1 MKFTIKHES
10 RGRMRVHMEQYRMT
24 YEQADTLLYV
34 IHNHRNVTF
43 VKVYD
48 RTADAVIEYVGDR
61 EQIIEL
67 LRHFHYES
75 ANVPQTV
82 IKTSGRELNNS
93 YQEKLIGSVV
103 WHYSKKLLL
112 PWPIRTALTIG
123 RSVKYIGMG
132 LKCLLQR
139 KIEVPVLDA
148 TAITVSLITKDFS
161 TASSIMFL
169 LGIGELLEE
178 WTHKKSVDDLA
189 RSMSLNVSKVWLKT
203 PENQEIL
210 VESSKIEKGDRVV
223 VHMGNVIPFDGEVMD
238 GDAMVNQA
246 SLTGESVPVQ
256 RTVGNTVFAGTVVEE
271 GEITI
276 RVKEVEGNNRFDQIV
291 TMIEESEKLKSELE
305 GKAEHYADKLVPW
318 TLGATGLTY
327 LLTRNVTKAMS
338 ILMVD
343 FCCALKLAMPISV
356 LSAIRE
362 ASLYNV
368 TVKGG
373 KFLEA
378 VAEADTIVFDKTG
391 TLTKA
396 CPTVAEVVP
405 FNGESPDELL
415 RLAACL
421 EEHFPH
427 SMANAVVRAAQQ
439 RGLTHEE
446 MHSQV
451 QYLVAHGIAS
461 TVKGEKVII
470 GSYHFVFEDEQSTV
484 PAGEQAKFDALPPEY
499 SHLYLAVG
507 GELTAVI
514 CISDPLRSE
523 AREVIQRLR
532 ELGVRK
538 TVMLTG
544 DSERTA
550 AAIAAQVGVDEYHA
564 EVLPEDKA
572 RFVEEER
579 AAGHTVIML
588 GDGINDS
595 PALSAANV
603 GIAISDGA
611 AIAREI
617 ADVTIAA
624 ENLFELVTLR
634 QLSSSLMN
642 RIHSNYR
649 FVIGFNGS
657 LIVLGAAGI
666 LLPAQSAMLHNLSTL
681 GISLRSMTN
690 LLDDTATGLR

>member
-1 MKFTIKHES
+1 
-10 RGRMRVHMEQYRMT
+10 
-24 YEQADTLLYV
+24 
-34 IHNHRNVTF
+34 
-43 VKVYD
+43 
-48 RTADAVIEYVGDR
+48 
-61 EQIIEL
+61 
-67 LRHFHYES
+67 
-75 ANVPQTV
+75 
-82 IKTSGRELNNS
+82 
-93 YQEKLIGSVV
+93 
-103 WHYSKKLLL
+103 
-112 PWPIRTALTIG
+112 
-123 RSVKYIGMG
+123 
-132 LKCLLQR
+132 
-139 KIEVPVLDA
+139 
-148 TAITVSLITKDFS
+148 
-161 TASSIMFL
+161 MF
-169 LGIGELLEE
+169 
-178 WTHKKSVDDLA
+178 
-189 RSMSLNVSKVWLKT
+189 
-203 PENQEIL
+203 
-210 VESSKIEKGDRVV
+210 
-223 VHMGNVIPFDGEVMD
+223 
-238 GDAMVNQA
+238 
-246 SLTGESVPVQ
+246 
-256 RTVGNTVFAGTVVEE
+256 
-271 GEITI
+271 
-276 RVKEVEGNNRFDQIV
+276 
-291 TMIEESEKLKSELE
+291 
-305 GKAEHYADKLVPW
+305 
-318 TLGATGLTY
+318 
-327 LLTRNVTKAMS
+327 
-338 ILMVD
+338 
-343 FCCALKLAMPISV
+343 
-356 LSAIRE
+356 E
-362 ASLYNV
+362 A
-368 TVKGG
+368 
-373 KFLEA
+373 
-378 VAEADTIVFDKTG
+378 
-391 TLTKA
+391 
-396 CPTVAEVVP
+396 
-405 FNGESPDELL
+405 
-415 RLAACL
+415 
-421 EEHFPH
+421 
-427 SMANAVVRAAQQ
+427 
-439 RGLTHEE
+439 
-446 MHSQV
+446 
-451 QYLVAHGIAS
+451 
-461 TVKGEKVII
+461 
-470 GSYHFVFEDEQSTV
+470 EQSTI

-507 GELTAVI
+507 GELAAVI